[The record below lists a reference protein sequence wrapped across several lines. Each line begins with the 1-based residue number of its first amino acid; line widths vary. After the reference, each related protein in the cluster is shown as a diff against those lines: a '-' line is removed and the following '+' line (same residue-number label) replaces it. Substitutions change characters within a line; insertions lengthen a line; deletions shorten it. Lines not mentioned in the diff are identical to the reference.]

1 MKMKFIESLV
11 NGYYFKKTDQD
22 TTNMGQ
28 CFLMFWHVYTA
39 CLPSGW
45 LFKSSTKDASLINM
59 RDWMT
64 FLLKVETSVS

>member
-28 CFLMFWHVYTA
+28 CFLMF
-39 CLPSGW
+39 
-45 LFKSSTKDASLINM
+45 
-59 RDWMT
+59 
-64 FLLKVETSVS
+64 